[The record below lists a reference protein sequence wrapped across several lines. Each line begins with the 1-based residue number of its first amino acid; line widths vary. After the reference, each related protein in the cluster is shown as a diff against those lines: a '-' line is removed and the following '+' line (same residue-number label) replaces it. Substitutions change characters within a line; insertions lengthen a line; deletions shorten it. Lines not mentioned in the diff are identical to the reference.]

1 MSKVDVL
8 DSPNIVPLDYRNQ
21 KQVHAMAKLHE
32 ELLGGPIPQ
41 LGYQF
46 MTKFYY
52 SKLIKTELIKCDLYK
67 HEDKYV
73 AFSVYTKYPFTFM
86 EEGKRRFFLYLCYLI
101 SKSVI
106 MDPRRLKTIFQV
118 MKMNSKRIV
127 NKVDANVGDLIS
139 FGVLEKYAKLKDEAT
154 EMRISNLLFERTAEY
169 FRKNGFL
176 RMQGTVGKVNK
187 LAIYMWLSRG
197 AKITNDNWGGED
209 SYIVSYT
216 L

>member
-1 MSKVDVL
+1 
-8 DSPNIVPLDYRNQ
+8 
-21 KQVHAMAKLHE
+21 
-32 ELLGGPIPQ
+32 
-41 LGYQF
+41 
-46 MTKFYY
+46 
-52 SKLIKTELIKCDLYK
+52 
-67 HEDKYV
+67 
-73 AFSVYTKYPFTFM
+73 
-86 EEGKRRFFLYLCYLI
+86 
-101 SKSVI
+101 
-106 MDPRRLKTIFQV
+106 

-209 SYIVSYT
+209 SYIVSYE